1 MDRANALANLAEDL
15 ASAQM
20 LMDDGAGGEAVQA
33 YLDASIKLFRVRQPQ
48 ALEITKGVELGRIVC
63 RVSFEDKVEMLTAR
77 RIDER
82 LP

>member
-1 MDRANALANLAEDL
+1 MDRTNALANLAEDL

-33 YLDASIKLFRVRQPQ
+33 YIDASITLFRTRQPQ
-48 ALEITKGVELGRIVC
+48 ALEITRSVELGRIVC
-63 RVSFEDKVEMLTAR
+63 RVSFEDKVETLTAR